1 MGNRI
6 SIELTDE
13 QINKIVESRLKKIIE
28 PITFSITDAARKIG
42 ISKAHIYVLINSG
55 EINKVMIG
63 RSPRI
68 HIDEINKFL
77 L

>member
-1 MGNRI
+1 MKEKI
-6 SIELTDE
+6 FIELTKD
-13 QINKIVESRLKKIIE
+13 QINKVFESRQPKIIE
-28 PITFSITDAARKIG
+28 PITFSITDAAKKLG

-55 EINKVMIG
+55 EIKKIIIG
-63 RSPRI
+63 KSPRI

>member
-55 EINKVMIG
+55 EIKKVTIG